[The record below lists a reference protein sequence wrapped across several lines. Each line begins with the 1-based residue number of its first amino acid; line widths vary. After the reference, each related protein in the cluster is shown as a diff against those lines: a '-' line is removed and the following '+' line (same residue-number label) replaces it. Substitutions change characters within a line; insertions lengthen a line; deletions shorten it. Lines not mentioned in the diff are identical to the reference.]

1 MTEDEFRALRHLHNV
16 IAHRGDPNWP
26 INFEQLKT
34 HISEILKNLLHQ
46 KDFKILQNNESSFKS
61 IVKVILVNLENQKL
75 KSLQFDNILKNPMPF
90 FNAHP
95 IQHQASSNAIA
106 VDPAVKVQQYETHQ
120 ADEVKYNEEDEH
132 QLQEEEGSDNE
143 GPIDPKPT
151 PTHEEKPA
159 NWGEE
164 SDDAQDENAQEEP
177 AVDDY
182 QEPIPQDDHPSTN
195 IPRETYHSSN
205 NYKPR
210 GGFRGNNRGNWRGGR
225 GNYHHNKDGGNY
237 YPRDNYQGY

>member
-95 IQHQASSNAIA
+95 I
-106 VDPAVKVQQYETHQ
+106 
-120 ADEVKYNEEDEH
+120 
-132 QLQEEEGSDNE
+132 
-143 GPIDPKPT
+143 
-151 PTHEEKPA
+151 
-159 NWGEE
+159 
-164 SDDAQDENAQEEP
+164 
-177 AVDDY
+177 
-182 QEPIPQDDHPSTN
+182 
-195 IPRETYHSSN
+195 
-205 NYKPR
+205 
-210 GGFRGNNRGNWRGGR
+210 
-225 GNYHHNKDGGNY
+225 
-237 YPRDNYQGY
+237 